1 LKISSRGPGQ
11 ETVKVA
17 IIDLIPEDG
26 KILHADKYWKDPSFF
41 ENFFPFEKTMSRMDR
56 LTETVASNGAKIV
69 SFSEYAILVDEK
81 DVERTRAEYQRM
93 AREHNVY
100 LSANYGYW
108 GGVER
113 KGENIERKGENMHLL
128 IDDQGNILLDYAK
141 RYLFGMGDVGETGV
155 FRKGAEVIQ
164 SVQTPY
170 GKMAVTLCRDVEM
183 VDYIRQAGLAH
194 VDIMFAPANQVTKD
208 LVVHSNYMRTIENGF
223 SLIRAA
229 YNGISVAVDY
239 NGKILNQ
246 MDSLETDDGIMYAD
260 IPTRGIRTLYT
271 MIGDVFGWT
280 CVVGFLGL
288 IAFSMISRKNK
299 DTSE

>member
-1 LKISSRGPGQ
+1 
-11 ETVKVA
+11 
-17 IIDLIPEDG
+17 
-26 KILHADKYWKDPSFF
+26 
-41 ENFFPFEKTMSRMDR
+41 
-56 LTETVASNGAKIV
+56 
-69 SFSEYAILVDEK
+69 
-81 DVERTRAEYQRM
+81 
-93 AREHNVY
+93 
-100 LSANYGYW
+100 
-108 GGVER
+108 
-113 KGENIERKGENMHLL
+113 MHLL

-141 RYLFGMGDVGETGV
+141 RYLFGMGDVGETGA

-271 MIGDVFGWT
+271 TIGDAFGWM
-280 CVVGFLGL
+280 CVAAGL
-288 IAFSMISRKNK
+288 IVLSMIYRKNK